1 MTGGGLGCLR
11 PDGNLTHFREAEG
24 LSSDDVQSLKLDPD
38 GTLWIGTSGGGL
50 NRFRDGRFTAITK
63 KQGLDDEQ
71 NVINHIEEDDHG
83 FFWMSSHNGILRVSR
98 AELNACADGKT
109 NYVHCLTYGE
119 EEGLPGTE
127 CSGGM
132 QPAGC
137 RTSDGRFCFPTIAGA
152 VCSFRLDGGRVSP
165 VSTAHAD

>member
-1 MTGGGLGCLR
+1 
-11 PDGNLTHFREAEG
+11 
-24 LSSDDVQSLKLDPD
+24 
-38 GTLWIGTSGGGL
+38 
-50 NRFRDGRFTAITK
+50 
-63 KQGLDDEQ
+63 
-71 NVINHIEEDDHG
+71 DHG

-152 VCSFRLDGGRVSP
+152 VIVDPNAVNPNHRTPPVRVEEVLVDNNMINPKGSSYEP
-165 VSTAHAD
+165 LSV